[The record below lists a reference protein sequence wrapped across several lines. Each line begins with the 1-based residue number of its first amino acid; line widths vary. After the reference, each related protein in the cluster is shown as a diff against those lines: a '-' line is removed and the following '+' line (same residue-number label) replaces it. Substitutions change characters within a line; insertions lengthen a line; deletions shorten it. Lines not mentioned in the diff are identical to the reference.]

1 MLNKMRIVIDLIAV
15 QGPSTQHSGKALYS
29 ESLVA
34 EIAAIDDL
42 DVVLLLDG
50 RFPDSVV
57 RLRERFGALLGQSS
71 IQVFWSLD
79 GADEW
84 TLACNA
90 QLYRA
95 ALRRLKP
102 DLVLYTDVEARLWE
116 LTQERSAEPS
126 PSWHDVIL
134 LDQQSWT
141 AAQTAGS
148 PEWLA
153 PWQARREQLTLVVKN
168 LVDGQDRLIDVMS
181 QDDHLV
187 LGGAVRESLLTAPRA
202 AVEDEG
208 APFILTLA
216 TTGVEAEFQ
225 QLYQAFFTLDA
236 SLRKSSQIRVV
247 GELSEG
253 DRKALLQRA
262 LSQGLDERQ
271 IQFEGF
277 VDDIQL
283 ARLYR
288 TCQAFVCTGRQLG
301 LAALEASTL
310 DAPVVAPA
318 GSPAA
323 TLTGL
328 GIRTFH
334 EAAELSAY
342 LDTAMRQKRA
352 TVPLDAVGSTTWP
365 MLAQRLIGELQ
376 SRLARP
382 PQANSTSAQ
391 LRLAFFSP
399 LPPERT
405 GVAGYS
411 ADLIP
416 ALARYYRIDA
426 IVAEDFDLLSD
437 SPLST
442 HCTLRTVDWFLANAD
457 RYDRILYNLGNSRF
471 HSYMLPALLR
481 HPGVVVLHDFFIG
494 DLIWKNYRY
503 AHPEKWVALHYE
515 AHGYLAARD
524 CLTSNNDAA
533 VTQRYPCN
541 LSLLESSHGVI
552 VHSEYSKTLADKW
565 LPREIACRF
574 DRVPLLRG
582 EARPVTRQASREQL
596 GLPENAFIACSFGY
610 MGPTKANLDIIQA
623 WLSSQAG
630 SDSQSILIFVGAND
644 QDDYG
649 IQVQQ
654 AIDDA
659 ADAHRIQ
666 ITGWVSD
673 EDYLAYLG
681 AADIAIQLRTTSRGE
696 SSAAVLDCMNYGL
709 ATIVNANGS
718 MAELPANSVVL
729 LDDEVDAKTLRN
741 ALDDL
746 WRYPEQ
752 RKTISE
758 AGSRTLKT
766 LHTPDHCAYEFSE
779 KIEAFY
785 RRPTVSFESCLPALQ
800 ELPATQ
806 SQSDAQLSRLAN
818 ALVRTL
824 PIAKSAKQILI
835 DVSAICRTDLKTG
848 IQRVVR
854 SLLLELLESPPPG
867 YRIEPVYFSDA
878 TGEWSLRYAREYV
891 SGLIGV
897 YGSWL
902 QDELVEC
909 QPGDIFLGLDFTSAI
924 IIENQRCQQF
934 RSMHC
939 DGVKSQFVVYD
950 ILPLLRPNA
959 FPQGASEV
967 HKAWVMAIA
976 GLGEKLICISHAVA
990 NELKSWLAEQRIVPP
1005 KVIDAFH
1012 LGADVS
1018 SSAPTLGMPAD
1029 AGQVLGE
1036 LRKRVTFLMVGTIE
1050 PRKGVSQALAA
1061 FELLWA
1067 KGYEVNLAL
1076 VGKPGWQVEALI
1088 KKLKKHPQ
1096 LDQKLFW
1103 LKGISDEY
1111 LESIYATASCLLA
1124 ASEAEGFGLPLIE
1137 AAQKGLPIIARDIPV
1152 FREVVGTH
1160 AYFFAGDDR
1169 ESLATSLE
1177 DWLVLFEK
1185 GSHPQSSDMPWLTW
1199 KESAEQ
1205 LKALIT

>member
-1 MLNKMRIVIDLIAV
+1 MPNKMRIVIDLIAS
-15 QGPSTQHSGKALYS
+15 QDPSTQHSGKALYS
-29 ESLVA
+29 ESLITA
-34 EIAAIDDL
+34 LAASHAL

-57 RLRERFGALLGQSS
+57 RLRERFGALLEQSS

-95 ALRRLKP
+95 AVQRLKP
-102 DLVLYTDVEARLWE
+102 DLVLHTDVEARLWA
-116 LTQERSAEPS
+116 LTQELSTES
-126 PSWHDVIL
+126 SQSWHDVIL
-134 LDQQSWT
+134 LDQQGWT
-141 AAQTAGS
+141 AAQAAGS

-153 PWQARREQLTLVVKN
+153 PWQGRREQLTLVVTS
-168 LVDGQDRLIDVMS
+168 LVDGQDQLIDGTS
-181 QDDHLV
+181 RDDYLV
-187 LGGAVRESLLTAPRA
+187 LGGAVRESLLTAPGA
-202 AVEDEG
+202 AVEDER

-216 TTGVEAEFQ
+216 TAGAEPELQ

-236 SLRKSSQIRVV
+236 SLRKSSQIRIV
-247 GELSEG
+247 GELADG
-253 DRKALLQRA
+253 DRQALVQSA
-262 LSQGLDERQ
+262 LRQGLDERQ

-288 TCQAFVCTGRQLG
+288 TCQAFVCTGRRLG

-310 DAPVVAPA
+310 GAPVFAPA
-318 GSPAA
+318 GTPPAA
-323 TLTGL
+323 LTGL

-334 EAAELSAY
+334 EAAELSAH
-342 LDTAMRQKRA
+342 LDAALRQKRA
-352 TVPLDAVGSTTWP
+352 TVAPDTVGSTTWP
-365 MLAQRLIGELQ
+365 MLAQRLVDELQ

-382 PQANSTSAQ
+382 LSATSTQ
-391 LRLAFFSP
+391 RRLAFFSP

-426 IVAEDFDLLSD
+426 IVADDFDLLSD
-437 SPLST
+437 SSLST
-442 HCTLRTVDWFLANAD
+442 HCTLRTVNWFLANAD

-494 DLIWKNYRY
+494 DLVWKNYRY
-503 AHPEKWVALHYE
+503 THPEKWVALHYE

-541 LSLLESSHGVI
+541 LSLLEGSHGVI
-552 VHSEYSKTLADKW
+552 VHSEYSKTLADSW
-565 LPREIACRF
+565 LPREVARTF
-574 DRVPLLRG
+574 DRIPLLRG
-582 EARPVTRQASREQL
+582 EARPVTRQASRERL

-630 SDSQSILIFVGAND
+630 ADSQSILIFVGAND

-718 MAELPANSVVL
+718 MAELPADSVVL
-729 LDDEVDAKTLRN
+729 LDDEVDAKNLRN

-746 WRYPEQ
+746 WRYPE
-752 RKTISE
+752 RREAISE
-758 AGSRTLKT
+758 AGRRTLRT
-766 LHTPDHCAYEFSE
+766 QHTPDHCALEFSE

-785 RRPTVSFESCLPALQ
+785 QRPTVNFESCLPALQ

-824 PIAKSAKQILI
+824 PIAKSARQILI

-854 SLLLELLESPPPG
+854 SLLLELLESPPAG

-950 ILPLLRPNA
+950 ILPLLKPNA

-990 NELKSWLAEQRIVPP
+990 SELKTWIAEQRIAPP

-1199 KESAEQ
+1199 KQSAEQ

>member
-1 MLNKMRIVIDLIAV
+1 MRIVIDLIAA
-15 QGPSTQHSGKALYS
+15 QDPRTQRSGKGLYS

-34 EIAAIDDL
+34 EIAAVEGL
-42 DVVLLLDG
+42 DIVLLLDG
-50 RFPDSVV
+50 QFPDSVV
-57 RLRERFGALLGQSS
+57 HLRERFGALLEQSA
-71 IQVFWSLD
+71 IQVFWPMEGDS
-79 GADEW
+79 EW

-90 QLYRA
+90 QLYWA
-95 ALRRLKP
+95 ALQRLKP
-102 DLVLYTDVEARLWE
+102 DVVLYTDIEARLWALSQDISSE
-116 LTQERSAEPS
+116 ISH
-126 PSWHDVIL
+126 SWHDVIM
-134 LDQQSWT
+134 LDQQDLSST
-141 AAQTAGS
+141 EAAGL

-153 PWQARREQLTLVVKN
+153 PWHDRRERLTLVTKK
-168 LVDGQDRLIDVMS
+168 LIDSYDRLNEITCLDA
-181 QDDHLV
+181 DFALV
-187 LGGAVRESLLTAPRA
+187 GAVRESLLAIPEVATERQ
-202 AVEDEG
+202 G
-208 APFILTLA
+208 SSFILTIA
-216 TTGVEAEFQ
+216 TVEAERELQ
-225 QLYQAFFTLDA
+225 QLYQAFLA
-236 SLRKSSQIRVV
+236 LEAPLRESSQILVV
-247 GELSEG
+247 GELSDW
-253 DRKALLQRA
+253 DRKVLLQNA
-262 LSQGLDERQ
+262 LSQGIEERQ
-271 IQFEGF
+271 IQFAGF
-277 VDDIQL
+277 VDDEQL
-283 ARLYR
+283 AHLYR
-288 TCQAFVCTGRQLG
+288 TCQVFVCTGRRLG
-301 LAALEASTL
+301 LAALEAATL
-310 DAPVVAPA
+310 GAPVVAPA
-318 GSPAA
+318 DSPAA
-323 TLTGL
+323 ALTGQ
-328 GIRTFH
+328 GVQTFE
-334 EAAELSAY
+334 EASGLTVH
-342 LDTAMRQKRA
+342 LDAALRQKR
-352 TVPLDAVGSTTWP
+352 TPVVPDLDRSVTWP
-365 MLAQRLIGELQ
+365 MLARRLVGEVQ
-376 SRLARP
+376 SRV
-382 PQANSTSAQ
+382 SADHHRVSASAHP
-391 LRLAFFSP
+391 RLAFFSP

-426 IVAEDFDLLSD
+426 IVADDFDLLSD
-437 SPLST
+437 SELSA
-442 HCTLRTVDWFLANAD
+442 HCTLRTVSWFLANAD
-457 RYDRILYNLGNSRF
+457 RYDRIVYNLGNSRF
-471 HSYMLPALLR
+471 HSYLLPALLR
-481 HPGVVVLHDFFIG
+481 YPGVVVLHDFFIG
-494 DLIWKNYRY
+494 DLVWQNYRY
-503 AHPEKWVALHYE
+503 ANPERWIDLHYE

-533 VTQRYPCN
+533 ITQRYPCN
-541 LSLLESSHGVI
+541 LSLLESSHGII
-552 VHSEYSKTLADKW
+552 VHSEYSKTLAEQW
-565 LPREIACRF
+565 LPQEIARRF
-574 DRVPLLRG
+574 GRVPLLRG
-582 EARPVTRQASREQL
+582 EAKPVTRQASRKQL
-596 GLPENAFIACSFGY
+596 GLPENAFVACSFGY
-610 MGPTKANLDIIQA
+610 LGPTKANLDIIHA
-623 WLSSQAG
+623 WVNSRAG
-630 SDSQSILIFVGAND
+630 SDGQSVLIFVGAND
-644 QDDYG
+644 QDDYS

-654 AIDDA
+654 AIDEAGDA
-659 ADAHRIQ
+659 NRIR
-666 ITGWVSD
+666 ISGWVSD
-673 EDYLAYLG
+673 DDYLAYLG

-709 ATIVNANGS
+709 PTVVNANGS
-718 MAELPANSVVL
+718 MAELPAQSVVL
-729 LDDEVDAKTLRN
+729 LNDEVDTEVLKT
-741 ALDDL
+741 AIDDL
-746 WRYPEQ
+746 WQSPTRREA
-752 RKTISE
+752 ISE
-758 AGSRTLKT
+758 AARRTLKS
-766 LHTPDHCAYEFSE
+766 LHTPDHCAREFNA

-785 RRPTVSFESCLPALQ
+785 QRPTVSFESCLPRLR
-800 ELPATQ
+800 ELPGTQ
-806 SQSDAQLSRLAN
+806 AQSDAQLSHLAN

-824 PIAKSAKQILI
+824 PIAKSAKQIFV

-854 SLLLELLESPPPG
+854 SLLLELLESPPAG

-878 TGEWSLRYAREYV
+878 TGEWCLRYAREYV

-897 YGSWL
+897 YGTWL

-924 IIENQRCQQF
+924 IVENQRCQQF

-950 ILPLLRPNA
+950 ILPLLKPSA

-967 HKAWVMAIA
+967 HTMWVKTIA

-990 NELKSWLAEQRIVPP
+990 SELKIWLAANQITPP

-1050 PRKGVSQALAA
+1050 PRKGVNQALAA

-1160 AYFFAGDDR
+1160 AYFFAGDDS
-1169 ESLATSLE
+1169 ENLAKSLE

-1185 GSHPQSSDMPWLTW
+1185 GDHPQSSDIPWLTW

-1205 LKALIT
+1205 LKALMI